1 MIHTYSKFEAESGMN
16 WNNICIASFHGKSK
30 AGL

>member
-1 MIHTYSKFEAESGMN
+1 MIHTYSKFEAESEVN
-16 WNNICIASFHGKSK
+16 WNNICIASFHGKSS